1 MGSASTTNL
10 GDIFD
15 LAAAAERTALIDC
28 REWDNPR
35 EYTHSELNAQAN
47 ACARG
52 LIARGL
58 EPGQSVALLSANR
71 AEFMIAY
78 MGILRAGLVAVPI
91 NHKFSTEIITFILA
105 DADVRLAICDAKRA
119 AALRSDVPVV
129 SFDADGNASFDSLF
143 RRCAMIARASGGTL
157 RVDVCTIDK
166 TQYFN

>member
-1 MGSASTTNL
+1 MDAASTNNL
-10 GDIFD
+10 GDILD
-15 LAAAAERTALIDC
+15 VAAAGEQTALIDC

-35 EYTHSELNAQAN
+35 EYTHGELDAQAN

-71 AEFMIAY
+71 VEFMIAY

-91 NHKFSTEIITFILA
+91 NHKFSAEIITFIRA
-105 DADVRLAICDAKRA
+105 DGDIRLAICDAERA

-129 SFDADGNASFDSLF
+129 SFDTAGGDS
-143 RRCAMIARASGGTL
+143 IDTL
-157 RVDVCTIDK
+157 LSLIHI
-166 TQYFN
+166 